1 MGRVRTDGFSA
12 HIVRIVAS
20 RIVSVSEWNPASE
33 TGISAILCVNPSL
46 KVDDVSMIPRS
57 RQAFRRTGLQT
68 RPAFKATLI
77 EHPKAHRFMPDPTR
91 DLLETFE
98 NPYPQRNFIIDT
110 VAPEFTSMCP
120 KTGQPDFGT
129 LTITYI
135 ADKVCFELK
144 SLKMYLQQYRN
155 HGAFYERV
163 TNMILDDLVAVTSPR
178 WMKIEAAFTPRGG
191 IRTTVIVEH
200 GKRPE

>member
-1 MGRVRTDGFSA
+1 M
-12 HIVRIVAS
+12 
-20 RIVSVSEWNPASE
+20 SV
-33 TGISAILCVNPSL
+33 PSQ
-46 KVDDVSMIPRS
+46 D
-57 RQAFRRTGLQT
+57 F
-68 RPAFKATLI
+68 
-77 EHPKAHRFMPDPTR
+77 
-91 DLLETFE
+91 LETFE
-98 NPYPQRNFIIDT
+98 NPYPHRNFVIDT

-120 KTGQPDFGT
+120 KTGHPDFAT

-135 ADKVCFELK
+135 ADQVCYELK

-163 TNMILDDLVAVTSPR
+163 TNMILDDLVAVTQPR
-178 WMKIEAAFTPRGG
+178 WIKIEAAFTPRGG